1 MNTSQV
7 CRYAIANGQIGSILL
22 IRALYVFLVE
32 LTGAV
37 SAVYE
42 WGPWIRDGKR
52 DADSVFGSRRT
63 DRQKKP
69 IWRVQRQEQA
79 GANGWLAQN
88 EDEYGWRC
96 LKSIRLEGPCKSRGA
111 SGIKCPNSS
120 TRTKWRDFQVS
131 KCSSAPLWSLT
142 SVWEREGADVSRAV
156 LADVASECC

>member
-96 LKSIRLEGPCKSRGA
+96 VIGGRRG
-111 SGIKCPNSS
+111 
-120 TRTKWRDFQVS
+120 
-131 KCSSAPLWSLT
+131 
-142 SVWEREGADVSRAV
+142 
-156 LADVASECC
+156 